1 MPKIS
6 SRASTLISLILAV
19 TLVVFLLGMMVVMPI
34 FLEKAPL
41 LLHIYG
47 WFAEKDAV
55 LGLSGA
61 AVFWLWAYAVMA
73 VAETCCVAMVLLLF
87 RVRRSLVFT
96 PITVSLIRFVSW
108 GCLLI
113 ALLCLLVVYHFH
125 MSYMLALAAGFLGVC
140 VRVVK
145 NVIEEA
151 TAIKNEND
159 LTV

>member
-6 SRASTLISLILAV
+6 SRASTLISLVLAV
-19 TLVVFLLGMMVVMPI
+19 ILVIFLFGMMVVMPLFI
-34 FLEKAPL
+34 EKAPL
-41 LLHIYG
+41 LWHIRS
-47 WFAEKDAV
+47 WFAEKEAV
-55 LGLSGA
+55 LGLSGVT
-61 AVFWLWAYAVMA
+61 VFWIWAYSVMS
-73 VAETCCVAMVLLLF
+73 VAEVCCIAMVLLLI

-96 PITVSLIRFVSW
+96 SITVSLIRFVSW

-113 ALLCLLVVYHFH
+113 ALICMLVVYHFH
-125 MSYMLALAAGFLGVC
+125 MSYMLALAAAFLGIC

-151 TAIKNEND
+151 TEIKSEND

>member
-19 TLVVFLLGMMVVMPI
+19 LLVIFLLAMMVVMPLFI
-34 FLEKAPL
+34 EKAPL
-41 LLHIYG
+41 LSHIRS
-47 WFAEKDAV
+47 WFTEKESV
-55 LGLSGA
+55 LGLSGGT
-61 AVFWLWAYAVMA
+61 VFWLWAYAVMA
-73 VAETCCVAMVLLLF
+73 VAEMCCIAMVLLLL

-96 PITVSLIRFVSW
+96 AVTVSLIRFVSW

-125 MSYMLALAAGFLGVC
+125 MSYMLSLAAGFLGLC

>member
-19 TLVVFLLGMMVVMPI
+19 TLVVFIFLMMVLMPLFI
-34 FLEKAPL
+34 DKAPL
-41 LLHIYG
+41 LSHIRS

-55 LGLSGA
+55 LGISGIT
-61 AVFWLWAYAVMA
+61 VFWVWAYAVMA
-73 VAETCCVAMVLLLF
+73 VAECCCIAMVFLLF
-87 RVRRSLVFT
+87 RVRRSLVFS

-113 ALLCLLVVYHFH
+113 ALLCMLVVYHFH
-125 MSYMLALAAGFLGVC
+125 MSYMIALAAAFLGIT

-151 TAIKNEND
+151 TAIKSEND

>member
-19 TLVVFLLGMMVVMPI
+19 TLVVFLLAMMVIMPLFI
-34 FLEKAPL
+34 EKAPL
-41 LLHIYG
+41 LSHIRS
-47 WFAEKDAV
+47 WFAEKEAV
-55 LGLSGA
+55 LGISGV
-61 AVFWLWAYAVMA
+61 AVFWIWAYSVMA
-73 VAETCCVAMVLLLF
+73 VAEICCIAMVLLLF

-125 MSYMLALAAGFLGVC
+125 MSYMLALAAGFLGLC